1 MFYFRERLS
10 EGLWLSMALWLYGS
24 MALWLYGSMGHI
36 LNVSISYTVMRQSRY
51 ARMMAYV
58 IIFLITPAGFWPDEV
73 PDKSVTDR
81 YRDII

>member
-1 MFYFRERLS
+1 
-10 EGLWLSMALWLYGS
+10 MALWLYGS
-24 MALWLYGSMGHI
+24 MALWGIFSMSVRGSMGHI